1 MKNTLPNKSENPE
14 GLKNKQ
20 QLEST
25 STNVHIIGED
35 LLRALYKFFCSR
47 FCVSIDQ
54 WKNTV

>member
-54 WKNTV
+54 